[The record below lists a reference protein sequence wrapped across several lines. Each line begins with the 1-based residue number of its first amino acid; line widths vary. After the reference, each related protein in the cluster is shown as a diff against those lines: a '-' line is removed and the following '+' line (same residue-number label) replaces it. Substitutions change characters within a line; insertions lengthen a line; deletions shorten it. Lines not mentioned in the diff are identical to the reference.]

1 MKRLKVML
9 AIAISIAMITGCG
22 KAASGNNT
30 GQSADGSTGQTATES
45 GEKEEELSVGK
56 SGGALQEGINRL
68 TPESFLQKR
77 RKAETRGR
85 IRT

>member
-30 GQSADGSTGQTATES
+30 GQSADGSTGQTATE
-45 GEKEEELSVGK
+45 
-56 SGGALQEGINRL
+56 
-68 TPESFLQKR
+68 

>member
-30 GQSADGSTGQTATES
+30 GQSADGSTGQARCRRES
-45 GEKEEELSVGK
+45 IVCM
-56 SGGALQEGINRL
+56 ALAERSLMLL